1 VDRKDDVQPARR
13 PLQDAAGNGRIV
25 ESIEDR
31 ICPQLLQYS
40 DVVMLKTSARLLR
53 LLWLLQ
59 SRRYWSGAELGER
72 VEVDARTVRRDIDR
86 LRELGY
92 AVEASPGLGGGYQ
105 LRAGSSLPPLLL
117 DDEEAVTV
125 AVAVRAAASSIGKM
139 EETAVGLLAKLDQ
152 LLPARLRKRASAL
165 HSVTISLARPETA
178 PSIEV
183 LTQIA
188 CACRDH
194 LKLRIDYRDRAGN
207 VTSRGVEPMRLAH
220 TGRLWYLVAWDSQ
233 RKDWRTFR
241 IDRVQGLASTG
252 PQFTPRDFPGDI
264 AAYVS
269 RSITQVPYRY
279 RLRIRL
285 KGSVAEL
292 AKRIPSWCGVL
303 EMLDEES
310 CTLSTGADSIEALA
324 AQVVLTGADF
334 DILEAP
340 AFVTELREIAAR
352 LERATRVTAHRV
364 ELSVE
369 PTTRVR

>member
-1 VDRKDDVQPARR
+1 VQLGTPAD
-13 PLQDAAGNGRIV
+13 PDAAVDAIIV
-25 ESIEDR
+25 ECIEDR
-31 ICPQLLQYS
+31 ICPRLTQYF
-40 DVVMLKTSARLLR
+40 DLIMLKTSARLLR

-59 SRRYWSGAELGER
+59 SRRYWSGAELSER
-72 VEVDARTVRRDIDR
+72 TEVDARTVRRDIDR

-105 LRAGSSLPPLLL
+105 LKAGSSLPPVLL

-125 AVAVRAAASSIGKM
+125 AVAVRAAASSVGKM
-139 EETAVGLLAKLDQ
+139 EEAAVRLLAKLDQ
-152 LLPARLRKRASAL
+152 LLPLRLRKRASAL
-165 HSVTISLARPETA
+165 HSVTISLARPEAA

-194 LKLRIDYRDRAGN
+194 LKLRVNYRDRAGN
-207 VTSRGVEPMRLAH
+207 VTARVVEPIRLAH

-241 IDRVQGLASTG
+241 IDRVQRVVSTG
-252 PQFTPRDFPGDI
+252 PQFNPRDFPGDI

-269 RSITQVPYRY
+269 RSIRQVPYRY
-279 RLRIRL
+279 RIKL

-303 EMLDEES
+303 ELLDQES

-340 AFVTELREIAAR
+340 ECVAELREIAAR
-352 LERATRVTAHRV
+352 LERATRVTMIRV
-364 ELSVE
+364 DLSSH
-369 PTTRVR
+369 PRV

>member
-1 VDRKDDVQPARR
+1 
-13 PLQDAAGNGRIV
+13 
-25 ESIEDR
+25 
-31 ICPQLLQYS
+31 
-40 DVVMLKTSARLLR
+40 MLKTSARLLR

-59 SRRYWSGAELGER
+59 SRRYWSGAELSER

-105 LRAGSSLPPLLL
+105 LKAGSSLPPVLL

-139 EETAVGLLAKLDQ
+139 EEAAVRLLAKLDQ
-152 LLPARLRKRASAL
+152 LLPLRLRKRASAL
-165 HSVTISLARPETA
+165 HSVTISLARPESA
-178 PSIEV
+178 PSIDV
-183 LTQIA
+183 LTEIA

-194 LKLRIDYRDRAGN
+194 LKLRINYRDRAGN
-207 VTSRGVEPMRLAH
+207 VTSRAIEPMRLAH

-233 RKDWRTFR
+233 RDDWRTFR
-241 IDRVQGLASTG
+241 MDRVQRLASTG
-252 PQFTPRDFPGDI
+252 PPFTPRNFPGDI

-279 RLRIRL
+279 RVRLRL
-285 KGSVAEL
+285 QGSVTEL

-303 EMLDEES
+303 EALDEES

-324 AQVVLTGADF
+324 AQVVLTGTDF
-334 DILEAP
+334 AILDAP
-340 AFVTELREIAAR
+340 ELVAELREIAAR
-352 LERATRVTAHRV
+352 LERATRDSAGSSPCV
-364 ELSVE
+364 
-369 PTTRVR
+369 